1 MIAIEP
7 LSRPTPDAAALVAE
21 LDGVLGAV
29 YEPEQRHGLSI
40 EQVFGPRV
48 RFFVARLDGEA
59 VGCGAVALF
68 EDYAEVKRMYTRESV
83 RGRGVGKA
91 LLARIE
97 QEARAANRPILRLET
112 GTLQAAAIGLYEQAG
127 SGLAAHLA
135 LTPRCR
141 RIALLRACS
150 TKNRC
155 SWTTPERA
163 EG

>member
-7 LSRPTPDAAALVAE
+7 LSRPTPDAAALIAE

-112 GTLQAAAIGLYEQAG
+112 GTLQAAAIGLYEGCGFKAREAFG
-127 SGLAAHLA
+127 HYARLPPH
-135 LTPRCR
+135 
-141 RIALLRACS
+141 RIATSLFYEKPL
-150 TKNRC
+150 
-155 SWTTPERA
+155 
-163 EG
+163 